1 MNRFD
6 IIVVG
11 GGTAGCIVAVRLSED
26 PSRRV
31 LLIEAGG
38 DERQAAIE
46 NPMAWPATLG
56 SGCDWNYQTVAQ
68 RMTGHT
74 YPCHRGR
81 VLGGSSSINLMT
93 HIRGHP
99 LDFDRWAEIGAE
111 GWDYASVLPYFKRS
125 ENVPHGDPHFR
136 GRGGPLT
143 PQPIHDPHP
152 LSRAHVEAARRTGHD
167 VVTDLNAADLMGA
180 SFQDLLIVDGKRQ
193 SPATAYLRPAMERP
207 NLSVVTDAA
216 VRRLTFDGLRCTGIR
231 YEQGGTMVE
240 ARAGEVILCAGA
252 INSPQ
257 LLLLSGVG
265 PAAELRARNIKAI
278 ADLPGVGRNLQD
290 HVLLAGIR
298 YHAERPLPR
307 PSGNMAEATLF
318 MKTDPA
324 QRRPELQIV
333 QVQVDY
339 HTQFQNPVENSFTF
353 GIGHMRPSSHG
364 TLRLS
369 AEKPEGMPL
378 IDYDYLGTSVEMD
391 QLIAGIEEVHRLT
404 QTGAFEEWGGY
415 SGTDALMA
423 AGRKE
428 MEQTVRDGLST
439 YFHPVGS
446 CRMGTGGDAVV
457 DPALRV
463 HGIEGLRIADA
474 SVMPEIVSSN
484 TAAAT
489 VMIAEKAA
497 DLING
502 IHGLS
507 T

>member
-1 MNRFD
+1 MKRFD
-6 IIVVG
+6 IIIVG
-11 GGTAGCIVAVRLSED
+11 GGTAGCIVAARLSEE

-38 DERQAAIE
+38 EERQAAIE
-46 NPMAWPATLG
+46 NPTAWPATLG
-56 SGCDWNYQTVAQ
+56 SACDWNYQTVAQ
-68 RMTGHT
+68 RMTGRG

-93 HIRGHP
+93 HIRGHA
-99 LDFDRWAEIGAE
+99 LDFDRWAEMGAD

-125 ENVPHGDPHFR
+125 EDVPHGDQHIR
-136 GRGGPLT
+136 GRGGPLQ
-143 PQPIHDPHP
+143 PQPIHDPHH
-152 LSRAHVEAARRTGHD
+152 LSRAHVEAARRAGHE
-167 VVTDLNAADLMGA
+167 VVTDLNSGDLMGA

-207 NLSVVTDAA
+207 NLTVVTGAT
-216 VRRLTFDGLRCTGIR
+216 VQRLTFDGLRCTGVR
-231 YEQGGTMVE
+231 YEQDGRVVE
-240 ARAGEVILCAGA
+240 AQAAKVVLCAGA

-257 LLLLSGVG
+257 LLLLSGIG
-265 PAAELRARNIKAI
+265 PAADLRALDIAVV

-298 YHAERPLPR
+298 YHANRPLPP
-307 PSGNMAEATLF
+307 PSGNMAESTLF
-318 MKTDPA
+318 MKTDPS
-324 QRRPELQIV
+324 QLRPELQIV

-339 HTQFQNPVENSFTF
+339 HTPFQQPVENSFTF

-369 AEKPEGMPL
+369 PENPTGMPL
-378 IDYDYLGTSVEMD
+378 IDYDYLGKPVEMD

-404 QTGAFEEWGGY
+404 RTGAFDEWGGY
-415 SGTDALMA
+415 SGTDKLMA
-423 AGRKE
+423 GSRKE
-428 MEQTVRDGLST
+428 MEQAVWDGLST

-446 CRMGTGGDAVV
+446 CRMGMGTDAVV

-463 HGIEGLRIADA
+463 HGIEGLWIVDA

-502 IHGLS
+502 INGLS
-507 T
+507 A